1 MLESPIYN
9 KWIQQKPRIIHFWLG
24 RRILGVIFSALFI
37 FMFSTFIFQGPLP
50 MTVYVLED
58 VMLRQYASGGQY
70 GTAFC
75 TTSPQDYKKII
86 PLIVNEKNLSTVKE
100 DKSFVL
106 LKYIVLQD
114 GTIKIGQQTVVSINC

>member
-1 MLESPIYN
+1 
-9 KWIQQKPRIIHFWLG
+9 
-24 RRILGVIFSALFI
+24 
-37 FMFSTFIFQGPLP
+37 

-58 VMLRQYASGGQY
+58 VMLSQYASGGQY
-70 GTAFC
+70 GTTFC
-75 TTSPQDYKKII
+75 TTSPQDYKKIT

-114 GTIKIGQQTVVSINC
+114 GTVKIGQQTVVSINC

>member
-1 MLESPIYN
+1 
-9 KWIQQKPRIIHFWLG
+9 
-24 RRILGVIFSALFI
+24 
-37 FMFSTFIFQGPLP
+37 

-75 TTSPQDYKKII
+75 TTSPQDYKKNT
-86 PLIVNEKNLSTVKE
+86 PLIVNKKNLLTVKE

-114 GTIKIGQQTVVSINC
+114 GTVKIGQQTVVSINC